1 MPLTLHV
8 KFDET
13 SHIWLRWINKVLKTS
28 RNPAMF
34 NSLSLKNNKK
44 LAINLLFCL
53 EKWQMGRKKVQCITV
68 VHFSYPSEVQATEG
82 DLLLLVTSFW
92 PLHIHSALPA
102 PPAVQSTFRISWQK
116 SLPLCVCVCV
126 IQMNTTEKWTE
137 EVFVESEGQTS
148 LLKLQYFPKST
159 FPLKLWHV

>member
-1 MPLTLHV
+1 MPLALHV

-13 SHIWLRWINKVLKTS
+13 HHTFDWGAINKVLKTS

-44 LAINLLFCL
+44 LAINRLLCL

-68 VHFSYPSEVQATEG
+68 VHFSYPTEVQATEG

-102 PPAVQSTFRISWQK
+102 PPAVQSKFRISWQK
-116 SLPLCVCVCV
+116 SSPLCVCV

-137 EVFVESEGQTS
+137 EVYVESEGQTS
-148 LLKLQYFPKST
+148 LLKLQYFPKSS
-159 FPLKLWHV
+159 

>member
-1 MPLTLHV
+1 MPLALHV

-68 VHFSYPSEVQATEG
+68 VHFSYPTEVQATEG

-102 PPAVQSTFRISWQK
+102 APAVQSTFRISWQK
-116 SLPLCVCVCV
+116 SLPLCVCVCDSNEYHKKV
-126 IQMNTTEKWTE
+126 NRGSLCGVRGPNITAEAA
-137 EVFVESEGQTS
+137 VFSKKHLS
-148 LLKLQYFPKST
+148 S
-159 FPLKLWHV
+159 